1 MATQLDGQELT
12 ALEYLVSG
20 ACDFMVEIREES
32 PGRYYFRPATHPGA
46 AALGDYQRGQC
57 FWSSFDALSYDSP
70 FEAAVMFVNAVR
82 AWAQKG
88 RPETQLA
95 GEQVH

>member
-1 MATQLDGQELT
+1 MATQLDGQEIA

-20 ACDFMVEIREES
+20 ACDFMVEMRQDS
-32 PGRYYFRPATHPGA
+32 PDRYYFRPATHPA
-46 AALGDYQRGQC
+46 ATALGDYQRGQR
-57 FWSSFDALSYDSP
+57 FWSSFDERSYDSP

-82 AWAQKG
+82 TWARKSPAPVQHI
-88 RPETQLA
+88 